1 MLSHQPEV
9 TRVLHAEHVL
19 QLALSAAGPHDA
31 ARVSSRPVRK
41 PSRLG
46 VVAQQLPTR
55 T

>member
-9 TRVLHAEHVL
+9 SRLLVAERVEQLVASRSQHV
-19 QLALSAAGPHDA
+19 DR
-31 ARVSSRPVRK
+31 ARSRPVRK

-46 VVAQQLPTR
+46 VVARQLPTR

>member
-9 TRVLHAEHVL
+9 SRLLVAEHVQ
-19 QLALSAAGPHDA
+19 QLVGASRSKNVDR
-31 ARVSSRPVRK
+31 ARSRPVRR

-46 VVAQQLPTR
+46 VVARQLPTR